1 MNPPFNITSN
11 ILKYVSEISIII
23 GQLEG
28 MTLPEVSIDLRRK
41 NRIRTIFSSLVI
53 EGNQL
58 TKEQVTA
65 VLDGKPVIGRK
76 KDIQEVKNAIVAY
89 DRMSEY
95 KPYSLKSFLNAHQIM
110 LKHLDDDAG
119 NIRTSNVGIFKEDV
133 VAHVAPKYT
142 MVPQLIDDLFLFL
155 KKNKD
160 IHMLILSSIFHYEV
174 EFIHPFK
181 DGNGRIG
188 RLWQSVLLTSWNPIF
203 EFLPIESLIRQN
215 QDMYYNVL
223 GECDKQGD
231 STLFIDFMLSIILAT
246 LKEYI
251 DQLKP
256 QPLSSSDRLKLYK
269 KKINNLSFSRK
280 DYLKHF
286 KTLSTAT
293 ASRDLKKGIDDKLLI
308 KSGSKNTTTYR
319 YSG

>member
-1 MNPPFNITSN
+1 M
-11 ILKYVSEISIII
+11 
-23 GQLEG
+23 
-28 MTLPEVSIDLRRK
+28 PEVSIDLRRK
-41 NRIRTIFSSLVI
+41 NRIRSIFSSLVI

-65 VLDGKPVIGRK
+65 VLDGNPVIGRK
-76 KDIQEVKNAIVAY
+76 KDIQEVKNAISAY
-89 DRMSEY
+89 DRMPEY
-95 KPYSLKSFLNAHQIM
+95 KPHSLKAFLKAHNIM
-110 LKHLDDDAG
+110 LRHLVDDAG
-119 NIRTSNVGIFKEDV
+119 RIRTSNVGIFKEGV

-142 MVPQLIDDLFLFL
+142 MVPQLMDDLFLFI

-181 DGNGRIG
+181 DGNGRMG

-215 QDMYYNVL
+215 QDKYYTVL
-223 GECDKQGD
+223 GECDKKGD
-231 STLFIDFMLSIILAT
+231 STLFIDFMLSIILET
-246 LKEYI
+246 LQEYFE
-251 DQLKP
+251 QLKP
-256 QPLSSSDRLKLYK
+256 KPLSSIDRLNLYK
-269 KKINNLSFSRK
+269 KTINIQPFSRK

-293 ASRDLKKGIDDKLLI
+293 ASRDLKKGVDDKLLI
-308 KSGSKNTTTYR
+308 KSGAQNTTTYR